1 LKIFFCNRKPESEK
15 QFSPVNEFQFLIQRF
30 DLRYRLKKRL
40 SGRYKLNF
48 ENEKR
53 MNEKMKKIFNIQALA
68 TIFAVVFV
76 FGAIEGFAQRN
87 LYTVESGTMIR
98 VRMNQELSSKNAR
111 VGDTF
116 TTNVTE
122 PVYSN
127 NGVVVVPTGST
138 VVGRVDSVTKAKKG
152 GDPGTIDVSFI
163 QVKLPNGTTRNINGS
178 LTSLDS
184 KSAKSDNEGTAS
196 GDDRKNDKII
206 FIGGGAGGGAILGG
220 IIGGGKG
227 AVIGGILGALGGLA
241 GERLTKGEEATVK
254 SGTEFGINLNRAVS
268 MPKFTAVGDKDT
280 REYPTTGGGQTY
292 VVRPGD
298 TLGKISTRFYGSSR
312 RYMDIYN
319 ANRDILSSPSAIKV
333 GQTLQIP

>member
-1 LKIFFCNRKPESEK
+1 
-15 QFSPVNEFQFLIQRF
+15 
-30 DLRYRLKKRL
+30 
-40 SGRYKLNF
+40 
-48 ENEKR
+48 
-53 MNEKMKKIFNIQALA
+53 MKKIFNIQALA

-87 LYTVESGTMIR
+87 LHTVESGTVIR

-116 TTNVTE
+116 TVNVTE

-138 VVGRVDSVTKAKKG
+138 VTGRVDAVTRAKRG

-163 QVKLPNGTTRNINGS
+163 QIRLPNGTNRVINGS

-184 KSAKSDNEGTAS
+184 KSATSDNEGTAS
-196 GDDRKNDKII
+196 GDERKNDKII
-206 FIGGGAGGGAILGG
+206 FIGGGAAGGAILGA

-227 AVIGGILGALGGLA
+227 AVIGGILGAIGGLA
-241 GERLTKGEEATVK
+241 GERLTRGAEANVK
-254 SGTEFGINLNRAVS
+254 AGTEFGVYLNRAVS
-268 MPKFTAVGDKDT
+268 MPKFAAVGDEDT
-280 REYPTTGGGQTY
+280 RDYPTNGGGQTY

-319 ANRDILSSPSAIKV
+319 ANRDVLSSPSSIRV
-333 GQTLQIP
+333 GQTLRIP